1 MEQILEKNCSNDI
14 TNNNNKKG
22 ITILGFS
29 IWRIFAYFIVYSVV
43 GYVIET
49 IFGLCTKGVIE
60 SRKSF
65 LYGPFCSIYGIGAV
79 IMIIFLQ
86 YFKKNNNT
94 LFFGG
99 FLIGS
104 IVEYLVSLIGEL
116 ILHVRWWDYS
126 HMPLNING
134 RVCVFFSLFWG
145 FLAIYLIT
153 YFNPKVDKFIKLIKD
168 KVHNNILKIIIVLT
182 IVLMFLDCVVTGF
195 ALKMFFTRLVI
206 NYNLELQNVEE
217 YLFDYEELYKN
228 QNVKK
233 VVDKYFNDNIMLKTF
248 PNLKVTGKDGE
259 IIYVSDVFKDIT
271 PYYIRLFTPKVREK
285 ESLNFEK

>member
-14 TNNNNKKG
+14 TNNSNKKG

-116 ILHVRWWDYS
+116 ILHVKWWDYS

-168 KVHNNILKIIIVLT
+168 KVHNTILKIIIVLT

-206 NYNLELQNVEE
+206 NYNLEVQNVEE

-248 PNLKVTGKDGE
+248 PNLKVTGKNGE
-259 IIYVSDVFKDIT
+259 IIYVSDVLKDIT
-271 PYYIRLFTPKVREK
+271 PYYIRLFTLKVREN